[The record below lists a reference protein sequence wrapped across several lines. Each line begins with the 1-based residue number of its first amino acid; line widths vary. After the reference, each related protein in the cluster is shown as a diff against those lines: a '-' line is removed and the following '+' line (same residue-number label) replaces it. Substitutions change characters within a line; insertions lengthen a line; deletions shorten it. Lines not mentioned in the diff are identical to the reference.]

1 MTLQSKSAEELAE
14 HLSAVEDIY
23 DGLRGRNLALDMTRG
38 KPAADQLDLTDEILT
53 IVKPGET
60 SGEDGTDYRNYGI
73 LDGIPEAKAFFAEYM
88 DVTTDEVMV
97 CGNSSLQIM
106 YDILAGAM
114 LFGMPG
120 GKPWKDHGKIK
131 FLCPVPGYDR
141 HFGICERLGI
151 EMINVDMDENGPD
164 MDQVEKL
171 VARDAMIKGIWCVP
185 KYSNPT
191 GITFSD
197 ETVDRLASMKTAAED
212 FRIIWDNAYAVHR
225 FDGPLDEVK
234 NLLRACEKAGQAD
247 RALMVG
253 STSKITHAGSGV
265 AVLAASKTNIADAKK
280 KLSFSSIGPDKVNQL
295 RHVKFFGDLKGLNKH
310 MNGHADLIAP
320 KFKAVLD
327 ALEKNLAGKG
337 IASWTKPKGGYFVS
351 VDVLDGCASEVV
363 RLAGEAGVKLTP
375 AGATYPYGKDPRDRN
390 IRIAP
395 TMPGVEDIKQ
405 AMEVFCA
412 CVELA
417 ASRKL
422 QD

>member
-1 MTLQSKSAEELAE
+1 MTLFSKSAEELDAHVAAMKE
-14 HLSAVEDIY
+14 NY
-23 DGLRGRNLALDMTRG
+23 DDLRGRNLALDMTRG
-38 KPAADQLDLTDEILT
+38 KPAAEQLALSDEILT

-60 SGEDGTDYRNYGI
+60 DGDDGTDYRNYGI
-73 LDGIPEAKAFFAEYM
+73 LDGIPEAKKLFADYM
-88 DVTTDEVMV
+88 DVTEKQIMA

-106 YDILAGAM
+106 YDILAGAT

-151 EMINVDMDENGPD
+151 EMINVDMSETGPD
-164 MDQVEKL
+164 MDQVEAL
-171 VARDAMIKGIWCVP
+171 VKKDATIKGIWCVP

-197 ETVDRLASMKTAAED
+197 KVVDRLAAMEVAAQD

-225 FDGPLDEVK
+225 FDGKLDPVK
-234 NLLRACEKAGQAD
+234 NLLKACKKAGHED

-265 AVLAASKTNIADAKK
+265 AVLAASETNIADARK
-280 KLSFSSIGPDKVNQL
+280 KLSFSSIGPDKINQL
-295 RHVKFFGDLKGLNKH
+295 RHVKFFGDMKGLHKH
-310 MNGHADLIAP
+310 MDGHAEIVAP

-327 ALEKNLAGKG
+327 ALEKNLSGKG
-337 IASWTKPKGGYFVS
+337 IASWTTPKGGYFVS
-351 VDVLDGCASEVV
+351 VDVMDGCAAEVV

-395 TMPGVEDIKQ
+395 TMPNVEEIKQ

-417 ASRKL
+417 CSRKL
-422 QD
+422 QG